1 MKRLYRSNTNKV
13 LAGVMGGF
21 GEYANIDPVVI
32 RAVYIIL
39 TVFSGVFPGLLTYF
53 ILMLVI
59 PKHNGGV
66 NHIHNEEVKKED
78 TGGNTTNENPN

>member
-21 GEYANIDPVVI
+21 GEYANVDPVVI
-32 RAVYIIL
+32 RAIYIIL

-59 PKHNGGV
+59 PKYNGSAKYV
-66 NHIHNEEVKKED
+66 HHEEVKKEETASD
-78 TGGNTTNENPN
+78 TTNENPN

>member
-13 LAGVMGGF
+13 MAGVMGGF
-21 GEYANIDPVVI
+21 GEYANVDPVVI
-32 RAVYIIL
+32 RAIYIIL

-59 PKHNGGV
+59 PKHNGGPKHV
-66 NHIHNEEVKKED
+66 GSEEVKKEE
-78 TGGNTTNENPN
+78 TTSNTTNENSD